1 MIYILLMMNLIFLLI
16 IILIIFLNWLISIK
30 FKSSILEKNSP
41 FECGFEP
48 FESSRL
54 PFSIHFYLISILFLI
69 FDIEIVLLFPMM
81 NSLKILNY
89 MNWLY
94 SSLMILLI
102 LFLGLEFEKKEGIL
116 KWFI

>member
-1 MIYILLMMNLIFLLI
+1 MIYMLLLMNLIFLLI
-16 IILIIFLNWLISIK
+16 ITLLIFLNWLISK
-30 FKSSILEKNSP
+30 YFKTSNLEKNSP

-69 FDIEIVLLFPMM
+69 FDIEIILLFPMM

-89 MNWLY
+89 LNWMY
-94 SSLMILLI
+94 SSSMILLI
-102 LFLGLEFEKKEGIL
+102 LFLGLEFEKNEGIL

>member
-1 MIYILLMMNLIFLLI
+1 MYLLMILFMILN
-16 IILIIFLNWLISIK
+16 LIIFILIVLNWLISK
-30 FKSSILEKNSP
+30 NLLYYEKNSP

-54 PFSIHFYLISILFLI
+54 PFSIHFYLVGVLFLI
-69 FDIEIVLLFPMM
+69 FDVEIVLLFPMM

-89 MNWLY
+89 LNWLFI
-94 SSLMILLI
+94 SLMIMLI
-102 LFLGLEFEKKEGIL
+102 LYLGLEFEKSEGIL